1 MVFTLLAIL
10 ILPFTISATTINKP
24 SLGLSYSWLWDYSNT
39 YKYLDTHIL
48 SIYGGIPVI
57 KNRVNIGLEAGIEIP
72 FTNEY
77 SINRSNEY
85 LYIGSDTNIYLAE
98 ENKYYHCKSTNITV
112 SIPVTLY
119 IKSFFLET
127 AIGVKMEIGKEILRD
142 TIICSSRGPDGYT
155 PFDKRTE
162 NFDGRFLSIYS
173 NIIYSLGYQFNHF
186 QFMLTGRDLFS
197 VGFEIRYLYWKKLKK
212 NYIDH

>member
-10 ILPFTISATTINKP
+10 ILPFTTSATNVNKP

-57 KNRVNIGLEAGIEIP
+57 KDRVSIGFEAGIDIP
-72 FTNEY
+72 FSNEY
-77 SINRSNEY
+77 SYNHSNEY

-98 ENKYYHCKSTNITV
+98 ENKYYNYKSTNITV
-112 SIPVTLY
+112 SIPFTLY

-127 AIGVKMEIGKEILRD
+127 AIGAKMEIGKEIHRD
-142 TIICSSRGPDGYT
+142 TTICSSRGPDGFM

-162 NFDGRFLSIYS
+162 SFNGRFLSIYS

-186 QFMLTGRDLFS
+186 QFMITGKDLFS
-197 VGFEIRYLYWKKLKK
+197 VGFEIRYLYWK
-212 NYIDH
+212 